1 MPHRSARLVWTG
13 RAGFAVIVVGLV
25 AYLVAVGLDKAD
37 KVASGVSMVVALIAL
52 GAPYLL
58 PPTGPTVPAAPEPG
72 SGPGPAQLNQ
82 ASGQGRVYGVQG
94 GDMIIGDDG
103 R

>member
-1 MPHRSARLVWTG
+1 VVVVRHRSARLVWIG
-13 RAGFAVIVVGLV
+13 RAVFAVIVVGLA
-25 AYLVAVGLDKAD
+25 AYLVAAGLDKAD
-37 KVASGVSMVVALIAL
+37 KVASSISMVVALIAL

-58 PPTGPTVPAAPEPG
+58 PPDSPAAPAAPEPG
-72 SGPGPAQLNQ
+72 PTQLNQ